1 MDLYLGW
8 PWLSAEV
15 CPPSPC
21 GLSWSMYGWDKAPAA
36 QTSQWLLGVH
46 IMMLLICLS
55 FLVCYVAVFGMLTE
69 EMAAAHSWDWGIQSQ
84 NTLMSL
90 LWLSTQSSSF
100 WFSCPQWSVNNK
112 HAGLLGI
119 QALHLATN
127 ACIILTVK
135 WKKVKETPW
144 KCLSWESKAFP
155 YVFPD
160 QHHLPYAIAFS
171 FQELFDMLK
180 GIL

>member
-90 LWLSTQSSSF
+90 LWVLKVPVSDSPVLSGPWTTSTLVF
-100 WFSCPQWSVNNK
+100 WEYKHCTLPQMPALYWLWNGRKWRK
-112 HAGLLGI
+112 HLGSAWAERAKPLLMCSR
-119 QALHLATN
+119 TN
-127 ACIILTVK
+127 IIFL
-135 WKKVKETPW
+135 
-144 KCLSWESKAFP
+144 
-155 YVFPD
+155 
-160 QHHLPYAIAFS
+160 
-171 FQELFDMLK
+171 ML
-180 GIL
+180 